1 LIIKR
6 NSFYQSKYYDKV
18 IRVPFENTTIPVPIG
33 FDAMLSKRYGDYM
46 KLVRNTGGHDYPFY
60 ESQKKQLEALMDFK
74 LADVYQDSNVLK
86 MANEAANWLEEEK
99 IDLLKILP
107 DYERTSSVII

>member
-1 LIIKR
+1 MTQMMPYSMYGNHMRIPK
-6 NSFYQSKYYDKV
+6 KYYDKV

-74 LADVYQDSNVLK
+74 LPKYMFDEKKAVRDNENVSI
-86 MANEAANWLEEEK
+86 AG
-99 IDLLKILP
+99 
-107 DYERTSSVII
+107 